1 MTARRKIAAGV
12 GIACGVAFV
21 ATALA
26 LGLTYRPPP
35 APTGPSEMSPEEIAR
50 LADRSLDG
58 YERLIAEVEAAGPDC
73 PRAEAAVRRHLRAD
87 GALFQRAAAF
97 SDKAIF
103 SAKARSVLLQR
114 EKRTVELT
122 RRMDAAFSFC
132 ARDPGFQSAIAEL
145 P

>member
-1 MTARRKIAAGV
+1 MTVRRKIAAGV
-12 GIACGVAFV
+12 GIGCGVAFV

-26 LGLTYRPPP
+26 LGLTYQPPP
-35 APTGPSEMSPEEIAR
+35 LPTGPSEMSPGEIAS
-50 LADRSLDG
+50 LTDRSLDG
-58 YERLIAEVEAAGPDC
+58 YEGLIAEVESAGPDC
-73 PRAEAAVRRHLRAD
+73 PRAAAAVRRHLRRD

-103 SAKARSVLLQR
+103 SAKARSVLLRR

-132 ARDPGFQSAIAEL
+132 ARDPGFEAAIADL